1 MSSYQNKL
9 PFSIVLHE
17 ISQVLL
23 DVLFLSSKC
32 PFFSAEP
39 TNQVLISDHSSNGTW
54 IASRSG
60 ESIKL
65 EQGKPTLLK
74 EGDVILLTR
83 STEANPEVISYKY
96 CSFPFPRIT
105 KNKPEE
111 ALHQNSAGILECQ
124 ADNITTSDMIDTR
137 MHLKRQREPYCQ
149 QSSPRKVR
157 FKVQIEESMDN
168 HNPLIGGCV
177 KDEEQS
183 TEGLDDCA
191 GSVTSKGRVPIKELN
206 DTTTYIEKTT
216 ALDSDDQGPITYTT
230 ITNLQC
236 VSAPTLPSTSVS
248 EIFINCRGDKKHVSL
263 LKQEETTKCEAFRQ
277 ASDCDAAEDGVHCD
291 KCVHCGKWIPHVTL
305 SLHEAVCE
313 GQSQEA
319 KSQDHVSLSSLP
331 LRHCSS
337 SGETMPKI
345 QRLEEC
351 LLNDVEEGDNSISD
365 EASEPEVTGQIDKGE
380 SDPKKIQNESFEEKT
395 IETVTTLSSSHCNLL
410 DESTEL
416 NIIGATTVNTSRESR
431 GKIEENIVTETSKS
445 SHEQGQ
451 LLLVSHNEDD
461 GFTSPHQSEP
471 AISREESKERCTFCS
486 KVLPVS
492 ELIVHASECSKMS
505 AVPRTDSDDA
515 ENTREP
521 CPYCGKYF
529 EVVELVEHVASC
541 KEVSRLKAE
550 EVSLEDNSSSPPVTV
565 TANYG
570 DVPSVGD
577 TELCPKCRREFYL
590 LELLSH
596 ADECKEEPL
605 STSSDEVESLMEDA
619 NDPLDSSDGN
629 KGVESDDD
637 YDSKVVI
644 GDEICEIRDNF
655 DRNKSKPDGHVSSSD
670 AMCGDKD
677 DRISEADYDVNGGSV
692 DDINRDKDR
701 EAEEDDGGSDD
712 DDDDD
717 EENDVDDDKSSTR
730 DTDGGVSHGYGHYD
744 DDSHS
749 DRSIISYANDEDS
762 KSEEKDDQ
770 SEEYCIDT
778 CTNKCSENEG
788 GVDDSVKAVLCSE
801 ASVPS
806 DEFERCPNCFQLF
819 HLSRLVEHASK
830 CDFNVSALNK
840 AEETAKETD
849 FNESPLFNPST
860 ESTIVFS
867 DCHFCGVRLPVDI
880 MSEHY
885 PKCQKLHLQGIIN
898 EGSSRI
904 EKSDSAKVEPFVSL
918 PKALQAKRSVEGS
931 GDDNESIHEHVIRI
945 DNPSTRTTIKD
956 TRTMKRLA
964 STRKRSD
971 ESSKSSNS
979 KAAKLQEADEG
990 DVGREAVQ
998 SKVSLKRKTSSLD
1011 TYHDCEEQ
1019 CIYCLK
1025 MFAVSVL
1032 VEHVCSCADLYEVRS
1047 FDENFPYKVDL
1058 EIIPNTVIPQIH
1070 RSIEQ
1075 HTVFAGKHI
1084 LVKMNTIT

>member
-1 MSSYQNKL
+1 M
-9 PFSIVLHE
+9 
-17 ISQVLL
+17 
-23 DVLFLSSKC
+23 FLSLKC

-54 IASRSG
+54 IASKSG

-65 EQGKPTLLK
+65 EQGKPTLLN
-74 EGDVILLTR
+74 EGDDILLTR

-105 KNKPEE
+105 KNKPAE
-111 ALHQNSAGILECQ
+111 ALHQDSAGILECQ
-124 ADNITTSDMIDTR
+124 ADNITTSDKIDTR

-157 FKVQIEESMDN
+157 FKVQIEESIDN
-168 HNPLIGGCV
+168 HDPSIGGCV

-183 TEGLDDCA
+183 QEGLDDCA
-191 GSVTSKGRVPIKELN
+191 GSVGDKGKVAVKELS
-206 DTTTYIEKTT
+206 DSAFYIDKTT
-216 ALDSDDQGPITYTT
+216 ALDSDDPSRITHTT
-230 ITNLQC
+230 ITNLPC

-248 EIFINCRGDKKHVSL
+248 EISNNSRSDKKHDSL
-263 LKQEETTKCEAFRQ
+263 LKEEETTKCEALRQ
-277 ASDCDAAEDGVHCD
+277 TSDYDATEDDVHCD

-331 LRHCSS
+331 LGDCSF

-345 QRLEEC
+345 QRLEKC
-351 LLNDVEEGDNSISD
+351 LLNDVEERDNSISD

-380 SDPKKIQNESFEEKT
+380 SDPKKIQNEAFEAKT
-395 IETVTTLSSSHCNLL
+395 IKTVTTLSSSHCNLL
-410 DESTEL
+410 DGSTEL
-416 NIIGATTVNTSRESR
+416 NIIGATTVNTSCESR
-431 GKIEENIVTETSKS
+431 GKIEENIMTETSKS
-445 SHEQGQ
+445 SPEQGQ
-451 LLLVSHNEDD
+451 LLPVSHNEDD

-492 ELIVHASECSKMS
+492 ELIDHASQCSKMS

-515 ENTREP
+515 ENTHEP

-529 EVVELVEHVASC
+529 EVVDLVEHVASC

-550 EVSLEDNSSSPPVTV
+550 EVSLEDGSPSPPVTV
-565 TANYG
+565 AANYG

-577 TELCPKCRREFYL
+577 TELCPKCRREFYW

-605 STSSDEVESLMEDA
+605 STSSGEEESFMEDA
-619 NDPLDSSDGN
+619 NDPVDSSDGD

-637 YDSKVVI
+637 DDSKVVI
-644 GDEICEIRDNF
+644 GDEICEIRDNL
-655 DRNKSKPDGHVSSSD
+655 DRDKSKPDGHVSSSD

-677 DRISEADYDVNGGSV
+677 DRTTEADHDVNGGSV

-701 EAEEDDGGSDD
+701 EVEKGDGGSD

-717 EENDVDDDKSSTR
+717 EENDVDDDKSSRR
-730 DTDGGVSHGYGHYD
+730 DTDDGDASHGHGHYD

-770 SEEYCIDT
+770 SDEYSVDT

-788 GVDDSVKAVLCSE
+788 GVDDSVEAVLCSE
-801 ASVPS
+801 ASVTS

-830 CDFNVSALNK
+830 CDFDVSALNK

-867 DCHFCGVRLPVDI
+867 DCDFCGVRLPIDI

-904 EKSDSAKVEPFVSL
+904 EKSYPAKVEPFVSL

-931 GDDNESIHEHVIRI
+931 GDGNESVHEHVIRI
-945 DNPSTRTTIKD
+945 DNLSTRTTVKD
-956 TRTMKRLA
+956 ARTVKRLA

-979 KAAKLQEADEG
+979 KVAKLQEADEG
-990 DVGREAVQ
+990 DDGREAGE

-1032 VEHVCSCADLYEVRS
+1032 VEHVCSCADLCEVRS
-1047 FDENFPYKVDL
+1047 FDENVPCKVDL

-1075 HTVFAGKHI
+1075 HTVFSGKRI
-1084 LVKMNTIT
+1084 SRNKYDNLNT